1 MFAVQVQPLGC
12 SLITKSMQS
21 WDLLIWYVQNRKG
34 KLDFLFW
41 QKLNRMGKR
50 KHKGL
55 SNSHIFPYKIKRF
68 MWLTENNAILT
79 KDNPI
84 IDTGWG
90 LRLATSVMR
99 MNQWTIFAF
108 NVVLLKQFGES
119 LGYVSMQV
127 TLRKIFNNIELR
139 AWISKWLSGG
149 ETIYTCGCAAVCWA
163 IWKCRNLNIFTDWD
177 SMPHVLLLS

>member
-1 MFAVQVQPLGC
+1 
-12 SLITKSMQS
+12 MQS

-127 TLRKIFNNIELR
+127 TFRKIFKNIELGSQSGFPGVKPSILV
-139 AWISKWLSGG
+139 AALQFVGLSGSA
-149 ETIYTCGCAAVCWA
+149 E
-163 IWKCRNLNIFTDWD
+163 IWIFSQTGTRCH
-177 SMPHVLLLS
+177 MFCYCLRTEPGY